1 MSVKFRNFVEVS
13 LVSFQQITLKLGNFT
28 NLKAL
33 FPAESTDFSSPAH
46 KKKKLKKTWK
56 GLLSACFYRHMDD
69 SQGRAYELQQAA
81 VKCMRGILFC
91 YMRQADKVSV

>member
-33 FPAESTDFSSPAH
+33 FPAESIDFSSPAH
-46 KKKKLKKTWK
+46 KKKKN
-56 GLLSACFYRHMDD
+56 
-69 SQGRAYELQQAA
+69 
-81 VKCMRGILFC
+81 
-91 YMRQADKVSV
+91 

>member
-33 FPAESTDFSSPAH
+33 FPAESIDFSSPAH
-46 KKKKLKKTWK
+46 TKKLKKTWK
-56 GLLSACFYRHMDD
+56 GVLSACSYRHMDD

>member
-33 FPAESTDFSSPAH
+33 FPAESTDFSSPVH
-46 KKKKLKKTWK
+46 TKKLKKTWK
-56 GLLSACFYRHMDD
+56 GLLSACSYRHMDD